1 MKKLSIAL
9 IAGAVFAVALAAKKP
24 DSKPASSK
32 TASDSPS
39 NGKSCAAC
47 QETKP
52 VLAPSDLD
60 DAFDDARPAYAAASK
75 YPETVDKLRC
85 FCGCEESPNLHHKN
99 LLTCFTS
106 LHATGCEIC
115 QGEANMAGKMKGEG
129 STDQEV
135 KGVVEAIYESRK

>member
-1 MKKLSIAL
+1 MKNIGIIL
-9 IAGAVFAVALAAKKP
+9 IAGAISAVSMGAKKP
-24 DSKPASSK
+24 DPAK
-32 TASDSPS
+32 
-39 NGKSCAAC
+39 GKACAAC
-47 QETKP
+47 KETKP

-115 QGEANMAGKMKGEG
+115 QGESNMAGEMKSE
-129 STDQEV
+129 SSSYAESPR
-135 KGVVEAIYESRK
+135 VVQ

>member
-1 MKKLSIAL
+1 MKRISVVLA
-9 IAGAVFAVALAAKKP
+9 AAAVLAVTIAAKKP
-24 DSKPASSK
+24 DARPAPAKPAAEAAK
-32 TASDSPS
+32 
-39 NGKSCAAC
+39 GKSCAAC
-47 QETKP
+47 KETRP
-52 VLAPSDLD
+52 VLSPADLD
-60 DAFDDARPAYAAASK
+60 DAFDDARPSYAAASK

-129 STDQEV
+129 STDEEV
-135 KGVVEAIYESRK
+135 KGVVEAIYEARK

>member
-1 MKKLSIAL
+1 MKKTSIAL
-9 IAGAVFAVALAAKKP
+9 AAVAIFAAAFAAKKP

-32 TASDSPS
+32 PASDSS
-39 NGKSCAAC
+39 SKGKVCSAC
-47 QETKP
+47 KETKP
-52 VLAPSDLD
+52 VLSPADLD
-60 DAFDDARPAYAAASK
+60 DAFEDARPSYAAASK

-129 STDQEV
+129 STDEEV
-135 KGVVEAIYESRK
+135 KGVVEAIYEARK